1 MHSTTRSNPSEEVVI
16 QPSTGWVNL
25 GLADLW
31 AYRELAYFLT
41 WRDVKVR
48 YKQTVLGA
56 SWAVIQPVLTMLV
69 FTIFFG
75 RLGGMEAQT
84 TVAYPIFVYAALLP
98 WNFFSQAL
106 TQCGQSLLAG
116 ANLIS
121 KVYFPRLVIP
131 IGAVGAGLVDFGVSC
146 LVLGVLVAVYKIVP
160 TIQIILILPL
170 IVVLIA
176 ASLGVGMLLAAL
188 TVAYRDF
195 RYVIP
200 FLVQIWMFVSPVAY
214 SLEIVPERWR
224 LAYCANPLAG
234 ILDGFRAAILGTT
247 IHWDCLAVSSLSSLV
262 CLIVGAVYF
271 RSVERRF
278 ADIV

>member
-84 TVAYPIFVYAALLP
+84 TGCLSDFVYARCCRGTSFL
-98 WNFFSQAL
+98 
-106 TQCGQSLLAG
+106 
-116 ANLIS
+116 
-121 KVYFPRLVIP
+121 RL
-131 IGAVGAGLVDFGVSC
+131 
-146 LVLGVLVAVYKIVP
+146 
-160 TIQIILILPL
+160 
-170 IVVLIA
+170 
-176 ASLGVGMLLAAL
+176 
-188 TVAYRDF
+188 
-195 RYVIP
+195 
-200 FLVQIWMFVSPVAY
+200 
-214 SLEIVPERWR
+214 
-224 LAYCANPLAG
+224 
-234 ILDGFRAAILGTT
+234 
-247 IHWDCLAVSSLSSLV
+247 
-262 CLIVGAVYF
+262 
-271 RSVERRF
+271 
-278 ADIV
+278 